1 MNFQDGFNLAVSY
14 ITELNTLNERYDHD
28 MAVSIQEVIDR
39 EWSYFLRELMA
50 LLDKLYLMSLHDTR
64 QNYRSQ
70 FDNLLWEYGIW
81 VGEFWE
87 EESEFR
93 EEIIQERLSMSYA

>member
-28 MAVSIQEVIDR
+28 MTPAIQEVIDR
-39 EWSYFLRELMA
+39 EWSYFIQELMKIM
-50 LLDKLYLMSLHDTR
+50 DKLYLISLTDHCGH
-64 QNYRSQ
+64 YRIL
-70 FDNLLWEYGIW
+70 FDSLLWDYGIW

>member
-1 MNFQDGFNLAVSY
+1 MNFQNGFNLAVSY

-28 MAVSIQEVIDR
+28 MTAAIQEVTDR

-50 LLDKLYLMSLHDTR
+50 ILDKLYLMSLHDSR
-64 QNYRSQ
+64 GNYRML
-70 FDNLLWEYGIW
+70 FDLLLWEYGIW